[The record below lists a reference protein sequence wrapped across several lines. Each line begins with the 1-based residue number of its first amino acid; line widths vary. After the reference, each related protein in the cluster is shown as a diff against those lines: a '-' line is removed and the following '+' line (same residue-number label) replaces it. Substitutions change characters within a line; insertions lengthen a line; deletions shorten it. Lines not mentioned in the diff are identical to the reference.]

1 MRWIVAIICLPFLIV
16 SGALLTLSFRSIMYS
31 DAISRQQDQI
41 ESGNRTVKV
50 GGLESM
56 DREFY
61 FRVNIWRYPAG
72 PMNAAA
78 VQYNVPQESFW
89 RYFSES
95 HSYAAGWQRNRGALD
110 FSLSYR
116 GNPVSSWELRFPQW
130 PPIVLTGLPPIIWI
144 FYNRRYLRRRWRAM
158 RGQCAECGYD
168 LRATP
173 ERCPECGTVA
183 GKEAVSS

>member
-1 MRWIVAIICLPFLIV
+1 
-16 SGALLTLSFRSIMYS
+16 MYS
-31 DAISRQQDQI
+31 DVIYRQQDQI
-41 ESGNRTVKV
+41 QPANRTVKAAR
-50 GGLESM
+50 LESM

-61 FRVNIWRYPAG
+61 FTIEVWHYPAR
-72 PMNAAA
+72 PMNSPGMQNASA
-78 VQYNVPQESFW
+78 PQSFW
-89 RYFSES
+89 RFFSMS
-95 HSYAAGWQRNRGALD
+95 HSYAPGWRRNRGALD
-110 FSLSYR
+110 FSFSYR
-116 GNPVSSWELRFPQW
+116 GNPVSSWEVRFPQW
-130 PPIVLTGLPPIIWI
+130 LPIVLTGLPPMVWI